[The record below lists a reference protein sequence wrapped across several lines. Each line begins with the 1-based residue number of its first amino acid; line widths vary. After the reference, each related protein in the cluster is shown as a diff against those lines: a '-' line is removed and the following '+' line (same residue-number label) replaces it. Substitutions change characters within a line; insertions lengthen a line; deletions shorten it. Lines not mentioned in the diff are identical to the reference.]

1 LNCDL
6 CGKPGQ
12 LFKVELEGSRIVAC
26 ESCAKY
32 GKVIHEIKQELPKS
46 TKAAKAKEQEMVRS
60 APKAP
65 ETIQIIV
72 KEYASKIKN
81 AREKRGIKQEDFAK
95 LVNIKDSLLLH
106 LESGK
111 MEPNMELAKKLE
123 KVLGIKL
130 IDEIVLEP
138 EEKKEGLKPH
148 SGPMTLGDLINIK
161 KR

>member
-1 LNCDL
+1 MY
-6 CGKPGQ
+6 
-12 LFKVELEGSRIVAC
+12 KVEIEKSRMVVC

-32 GKVIHEIKQELPKS
+32 GKVLHEIKVQEISK
-46 TKAAKAKEQEMVRS
+46 KKEIAPSKE

-72 KEYASKIKN
+72 KDYSSKIKN
-81 AREKRGIKQEDFAK
+81 ARERKGIKQEDFAK
-95 LVNIKDSLLLH
+95 VINEKESLIHH

-111 MEPNMELAKKLE
+111 MEPNMVLAQKLE

-130 IDEIVLEP
+130 IEEVVLEK

-148 SGPMTLGDLINIK
+148 NGPMTLGDLINLK
-161 KR
+161 KRK